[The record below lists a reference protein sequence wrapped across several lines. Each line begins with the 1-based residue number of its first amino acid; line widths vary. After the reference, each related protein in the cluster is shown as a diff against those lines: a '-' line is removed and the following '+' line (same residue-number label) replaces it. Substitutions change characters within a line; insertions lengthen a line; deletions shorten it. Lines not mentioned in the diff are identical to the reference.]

1 MSETVTG
8 YIDHVI
14 FRNEDNGYTVMVL
27 KGMEEEQE
35 LTCVGTFP
43 AITQGAAIEAS
54 GNYTTHPV
62 YGKQFQIASYVEK
75 VPEDALAMERYL
87 GSGAIKGI
95 GAALA
100 ARIVRRFGDDTMR
113 IVEEEP
119 ERLAEIKGIS
129 EKKAMEIAEQM
140 TEKADMRRAMIF
152 LQKYGIS
159 LNLGA
164 KIYQKYGQTVYGV
177 LQENPYRLAEDIS
190 GVGFRIADEIA
201 SRIGIHTDSDYR
213 IRSGMLYTLLQASG
227 EGHIYLPKEELF
239 SRASGLLGVDSSY
252 MEKHLM
258 DMVVDRKLILKE
270 TEDGAVVYPTRYYY
284 LELNS
289 ARMLCELNILCP
301 EDEEMMEKRIN
312 RIEKET
318 GTRLDEM
325 QKQAVAA
332 AASHGLFI
340 LTGGPG
346 TGKTTTIN
354 AIIRYFEEEGAELR
368 LAAPT
373 GRAAKRMT
381 EATGYEAQTIHRLLE
396 LNGMPEEEQEGRA
409 VHFDRN
415 SENPLEADVIIIDEM
430 SMVDIALMHS
440 LLLAVTAG
448 TRLILVGDENQL
460 PSVGPGNVLR
470 DIIRS
475 GCFPVVELKKI
486 FRQAS
491 ESDIVVNAHKINRG
505 EQVTINNKS
514 RDFFFLKRYDADI
527 IIRVVIALI
536 QEKLPRYV
544 DAKPYEIQVLTPMRK
559 GLLGV
564 ERLNQILQRY
574 LNPPD
579 EKKKEKEIGQRLFRE
594 GDKVMQVKNNYQLE
608 WEILGR
614 YKIPVDKGVGVFNGD
629 TGIMTEIN
637 EFAETA
643 TVEFED
649 GRQAE
654 YSFKQ
659 LEELEL
665 AYAVTIHKSQGSE
678 YPAVIL
684 PILSGPR
691 MLMNRNL
698 LYTAVTRARKCVT
711 VVGSETTF
719 AEMIRNEKQQQ
730 RYSSLDRRIRE
741 LDESEQKES
750 AIGEKGLS

>member
-1 MSETVTG
+1 MLPHPGRGGVHPRFSARFGVFHFDDPYVGQFGFAGVADADFHQVVFSGSDLERVLERRTVLAG
-8 YIDHVI
+8 I
-14 FRNEDNGYTVMVL
+14 
-27 KGMEEEQE
+27 
-35 LTCVGTFP
+35 
-43 AITQGAAIEAS
+43 
-54 GNYTTHPV
+54 
-62 YGKQFQIASYVEK
+62 EK
-75 VPEDALAMERYL
+75 VR
-87 GSGAIKGI
+87 
-95 GAALA
+95 
-100 ARIVRRFGDDTMR
+100 
-113 IVEEEP
+113 
-119 ERLAEIKGIS
+119 
-129 EKKAMEIAEQM
+129 
-140 TEKADMRRAMIF
+140 
-152 LQKYGIS
+152 
-159 LNLGA
+159 
-164 KIYQKYGQTVYGV
+164 
-177 LQENPYRLAEDIS
+177 
-190 GVGFRIADEIA
+190 
-201 SRIGIHTDSDYR
+201 
-213 IRSGMLYTLLQASG
+213 
-227 EGHIYLPKEELF
+227 
-239 SRASGLLGVDSSY
+239 
-252 MEKHLM
+252 
-258 DMVVDRKLILKE
+258 
-270 TEDGAVVYPTRYYY
+270 
-284 LELNS
+284 
-289 ARMLCELNILCP
+289 
-301 EDEEMMEKRIN
+301 
-312 RIEKET
+312 
-318 GTRLDEM
+318 
-325 QKQAVAA
+325 
-332 AASHGLFI
+332 
-340 LTGGPG
+340 
-346 TGKTTTIN
+346 
-354 AIIRYFEEEGAELR
+354 
-368 LAAPT
+368 
-373 GRAAKRMT
+373 
-381 EATGYEAQTIHRLLE
+381 
-396 LNGMPEEEQEGRA
+396 EQEGRA

-475 GCFPVVELKKI
+475 GCFSVVELKKI